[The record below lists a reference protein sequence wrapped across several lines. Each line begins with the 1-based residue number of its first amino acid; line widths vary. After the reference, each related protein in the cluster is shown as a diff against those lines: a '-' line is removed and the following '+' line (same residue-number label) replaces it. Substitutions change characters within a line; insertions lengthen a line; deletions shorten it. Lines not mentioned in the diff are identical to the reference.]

1 MSDMLDNILLVGMGL
16 ETKVKEAFDELRK
29 SGKGEGGKDG
39 EKGGGEDGGKDG
51 LSPKQVVENKIVDEG
66 IGVVKELLCVVD
78 GAKTRIEEE
87 ISANSGRIRTKLH
100 AADSE
105 EIEVIKEMA
114 RVAREKVDTLEKR
127 VNELEAIINKKQ
139 K

>member
-1 MSDMLDNILLVGMGL
+1 MSDILDGFLLAGMGL
-16 ETKVKEAFDELRK
+16 ENKVKEAFEELRK
-29 SGKGEGGKDG
+29 SGEKGRAGDGEKDG
-39 EKGGGEDGGKDG
+39 EDGG

-66 IGVVKELLCVVD
+66 IGVVKEILSVVD

-87 ISANSGRIRTKLH
+87 ISSNSGRIRAKLH
-100 AADSE
+100 AADSD

-127 VNELEAIINKKQ
+127 VNELEAIINNKK

>member
-1 MSDMLDNILLVGMGL
+1 MSDMLDSILLAGMGL
-16 ETKVKEAFDELRK
+16 ETKVKEAFEELRK
-29 SGKGEGGKDG
+29 SGEKGRAGDGEKDG
-39 EKGGGEDGGKDG
+39 EDGG

-66 IGVVKELLCVVD
+66 IGVVKEILSVVD

-127 VNELEAIINKKQ
+127 VNELEAIITKK
-139 K
+139 KK